1 MTEAKPLQ
9 AALSSGISF
18 TVGGFLP
25 VLVAFIAPLNTMEY
39 IQYVFAI
46 LFLAVLGAISAKTGG
61 AKPLSAILR
70 VTFWGGTLAMGGL
83 TAVIG
88 GALFNT
94 NLA

>member
-25 VLVAFIAPLNTMEY
+25 VLVAFIAPLNIMEY

-61 AKPLSAILR
+61 AKPLIAILR
-70 VTFWGGTLAMGGL
+70 VTFWGTLAMGL
-83 TAVIG
+83 TAVI

>member
-1 MTEAKPLQ
+1 
-9 AALSSGISF
+9 
-18 TVGGFLP
+18 
-25 VLVAFIAPLNTMEY
+25 MEY

-61 AKPLSAILR
+61 AKPLIAILR
-70 VTFWGGTLAMGGL
+70 VTFWGTLAMGL
-83 TAVIG
+83 TAVI